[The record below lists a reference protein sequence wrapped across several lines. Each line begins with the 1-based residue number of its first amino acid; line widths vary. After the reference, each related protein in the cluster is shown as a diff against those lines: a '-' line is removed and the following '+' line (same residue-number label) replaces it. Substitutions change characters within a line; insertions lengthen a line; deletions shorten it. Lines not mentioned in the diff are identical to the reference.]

1 MGKGRT
7 SARTAGQR
15 SVNEQKFL
23 KLTKKLSFDNF
34 L

>member
-1 MGKGRT
+1 MGKGST

-23 KLTKKLSFDNF
+23 KLTKNSVNE
-34 L
+34 